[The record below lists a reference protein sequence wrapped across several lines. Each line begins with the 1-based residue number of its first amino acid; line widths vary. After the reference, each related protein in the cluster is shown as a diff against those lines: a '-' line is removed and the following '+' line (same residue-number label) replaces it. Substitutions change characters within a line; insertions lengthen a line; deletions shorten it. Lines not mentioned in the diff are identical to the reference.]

1 MQLTRSS
8 FLTFLAALPVA
19 YAAIGNDDDL
29 LEPRH
34 YRVDPYIR
42 AAVALQSLDRAAAIS
57 RLRGMAQHRHSPL
70 SVIIL
75 CRMLFRRRRGSDYA
89 FRSPAI
95 GVPAFIRG
103 TEDDWPLWPIELV
116 EGVPFM
122 IVWGYTIGG
131 LPESDESYLHYCE
144 VNCDWTDVK
153 YSLKTIQQ
161 KRDALGKLISSD
173 KWKHAVAA
181 ERPERPTNSKEF
193 LARQIK

>member
-1 MQLTRSS
+1 MRLTRSS

-19 YAAIGNDDDL
+19 YAAIGYDDDL

-57 RLRGMAQHRHSPL
+57 RLHGMAKHRHSPL
-70 SVIIL
+70 SAIIL
-75 CRMLFRRRRGSDYA
+75 CRMLFRRRRDSDYA
-89 FRSPAI
+89 FRGPAI

-103 TEDDWPLWPIELV
+103 TEDDWPLWPIELI

-122 IVWGYTIGG
+122 VVWGYTIGG

-144 VNCDWTDVK
+144 ANCDWTDVK

-161 KRDALGKLISSD
+161 KRYALGKLISSD
-173 KWKHAVAA
+173 KWKHTIAA
-181 ERPERPTNSKEF
+181 ERPKRPINSNEF
-193 LARQIK
+193 LVRQIK